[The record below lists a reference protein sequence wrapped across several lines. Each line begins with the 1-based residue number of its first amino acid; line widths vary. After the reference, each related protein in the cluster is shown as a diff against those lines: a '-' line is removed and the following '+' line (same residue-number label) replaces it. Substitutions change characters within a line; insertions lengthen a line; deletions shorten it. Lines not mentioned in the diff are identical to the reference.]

1 MSKRKSKGF
10 TLIELLVTI
19 SVVAIMLALALPSFQ
34 SSIRSN
40 RVATT
45 TNELLASLA
54 LARSEG
60 IKSTRGGGVCASA
73 DGATCGA
80 DWNLGWMVW
89 TDPDGDGVFDA
100 GEPVI
105 RFSQG
110 KPQLEVAAS
119 AATIAFDGR
128 GRVVG
133 GGKNVG
139 VVPEGTTATPVRCLR
154 IGVTGQTTVEDE
166 ACS

>member
-1 MSKRKSKGF
+1 MYKRKSDGF

-19 SVVAIMLALALPSFQ
+19 SVVAILAALALPSFQ

-45 TNELLASLA
+45 TNELISSLS

-73 DGATCGA
+73 DGIACGTN
-80 DWNLGWMVW
+80 WNLGWMVW
-89 TDPDGDGVFDA
+89 TERDGDGVYDTN
-100 GEPVI
+100 ENVV

-110 KPQLEVAAS
+110 KAQLQVS
-119 AATIAFDGR
+119 GSNSVVAFDGR
-128 GRVVG
+128 GRIVG
-133 GGKNVG
+133 TARSLGI
-139 VVPEGTTATPVRCLR
+139 VPAGAASPARCLQ
-154 IGVTGQTTVEDE
+154 ISITGQTQTNTG
-166 ACS
+166 ACP

>member
-1 MSKRKSKGF
+1 MYKRKSDGF

-19 SVVAIMLALALPSFQ
+19 SVVAILAALALPSFQ

-45 TNELLASLA
+45 TNELISSLS

-73 DGATCGA
+73 DGLACGTN
-80 DWNLGWMVW
+80 WNQGWMVW
-89 TDPDGDGVFDA
+89 TERDGDGVYDA
-100 GEPVI
+100 NENVV

-110 KPQLEVAAS
+110 KAQLQVS
-119 AATIAFDGR
+119 GSNSVVAFDGR
-128 GRVVG
+128 GRI
-133 GGKNVG
+133 VG
-139 VVPEGTTATPVRCLR
+139 VARSLGIVPTGATSPARCLQ
-154 IGVTGQTTVEDE
+154 ISITGQTQTNTG
-166 ACS
+166 ACP